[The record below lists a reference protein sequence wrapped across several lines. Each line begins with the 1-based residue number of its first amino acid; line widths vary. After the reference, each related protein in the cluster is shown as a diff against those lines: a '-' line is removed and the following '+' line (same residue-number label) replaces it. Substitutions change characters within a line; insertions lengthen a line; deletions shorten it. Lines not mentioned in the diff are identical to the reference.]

1 MSIIIKQL
9 EELGIAKEQ
18 IPKAILNKIDHLE
31 GMKDA
36 LTDTR
41 QEYAEEQDPEVRQEM
56 HELIAKAE
64 QSISDMETMIDDAV
78 KAFKEKLKNEPP
90 VNNDDAPDDNAAG
103 SSNNEPPKPP
113 VSRKPVSND
122 EPKKSSAWKYVLGGV
137 VLLVTLGAVN
147 TLNQK

>member
-18 IPKAILNKIDHLE
+18 LPKAILNKIDHLE

-41 QEYAEEQDPEVRQEM
+41 KEYAEEQDPEVRQEM
-56 HELIAKAE
+56 HDLIAKAE
-64 QSISDMETMIDDAV
+64 QSISELETMIDDAV
-78 KAFKEKLKNEPP
+78 KAFKAKLNSEPP
-90 VNNDDAPDDNAAG
+90 APADDADDEPAG
-103 SSNNEPPKPP
+103 TPAKTTTTPKP
-113 VSRKPVSND
+113 VVVDD
-122 EPKKSSAWKYVLGGV
+122 EPKKSSGWKWILGGV

-147 TLNQK
+147 TLNKE